1 MDEFKCSNQSGNPL
15 GISNWNCNLS
25 QSTADQ
31 GSASG
36 ENDVVFHL
44 NHCRNIKQLAKLAA
58 E

>member
-1 MDEFKCSNQSGNPL
+1 MDEFKCSSQSGNPL
-15 GISNWNCNLS
+15 RISNWNWNLG
-25 QSTADQ
+25 QSPADQ

-44 NHCRNIKQLAKLAA
+44 DHSRNIKQLAKLAA